1 MVFWVDIHF
10 HPDRL
15 LSVCFRQSVYFWHWK
30 ETTRTF
36 FQTGHQSFDWINLKY
51 DVICA
56 NKSLKNVIFD
66 MRNLLRGI
74 FTVHVE
80 SEFQI
85 LKNLL
90 FFFWHWWMKES
101 LLDFIKDYCTWNAL
115 NFSFYTQIV
124 SHKVNFDTGS
134 SPEVGNFFMNRGPVT
149 KLIQTI
155 LSILNVRFR
164 KSTAR

>member
-1 MVFWVDIHF
+1 MT
-10 HPDRL
+10 
-15 LSVCFRQSVYFWHWK
+15 SY
-30 ETTRTF
+30 
-36 FQTGHQSFDWINLKY
+36 
-51 DVICA
+51 CA
-56 NKSLKNVIFD
+56 NISLKNVIFD
-66 MRNLLRGI
+66 MHNLLRGI

-124 SHKVNFDTGS
+124 SHKVDFDTGS
-134 SPEVGNFFMNRGPVT
+134 SPEVGEFYVQGPVT
-149 KLIQTI
+149 KTDTDNNVHAECPIPENDQTAGNRRRGIRRYWRLIKICGLRRLTDSGNGRVQKI
-155 LSILNVRFR
+155 
-164 KSTAR
+164 